1 MRQYDITAPQHH
13 PLPPFSSDLVSH
25 CSLCK
30 NSVIV
35 DAWICGLGAASGLIS
50 GRAGLFDVCVF
61 IFGLERFSPGPWIY
75 GLVLRIAN
83 CFFFRISDSASS
95 YSRPYFFFHA
105 SLFSC
110 CLLALPDSLIYS
122 PQAHTPALLRHQHT
136 LQKRRPSQNVTLKGA
151 SMVSK
156 KSGRD

>member
-1 MRQYDITAPQHH
+1 IRRGSVVRQERPHAMRSCMPICHHCITAPH
-13 PLPPFSSDLVSH
+13 PLPPFSSDLVSR

-75 GLVLRIAN
+75 GLVLRITN
-83 CFFFRISDSASS
+83 CFFFRISDSA
-95 YSRPYFFFHA
+95 
-105 SLFSC
+105 
-110 CLLALPDSLIYS
+110 
-122 PQAHTPALLRHQHT
+122 
-136 LQKRRPSQNVTLKGA
+136 
-151 SMVSK
+151 
-156 KSGRD
+156 